1 MTSPVWMPA
10 PFAGPSSTPMTSAL
24 PSPSIRPCGPE
35 TRTGLERDTE
45 QSAAAHVDTV
55 DFSPLRICLITDSAL
70 SIRMAKL
77 MPGGFAE
84 AETVAGG
91 GGHAHHGRRS

>member
-1 MTSPVWMPA
+1 
-10 PFAGPSSTPMTSAL
+10 
-24 PSPSIRPCGPE
+24 
-35 TRTGLERDTE
+35 
-45 QSAAAHVDTV
+45 VDTV